1 MTTINKIILLTG
13 RFPKSQKRV
22 EIILKKQ
29 KMTKNKLS
37 PILLL
42 VTGLLWAGL
51 AQAQESAN
59 ASGGDATGSGGTV
72 AYSVGQVVY
81 TTNTNATGTV
91 SQGVQQAYEI
101 FTVGIKETELNIS
114 LSVFP
119 NPTAD
124 NLTLQISD
132 YNNEILRYQLID
144 MQGKIIDARQISA
157 QQTQIDMNSL
167 PSATYFINV
176 VNQEN
181 KIVKSFKII
190 KN

>member
-1 MTTINKIILLTG
+1 MKHKKI
-13 RFPKSQKRV
+13 
-22 EIILKKQ
+22 
-29 KMTKNKLS
+29 KLS
-37 PILLL
+37 VLLL
-42 VTGLLWAGL
+42 SIGISV
-51 AQAQESAN
+51 QAQQATTATGGA
-59 ASGGDATGSGGTV
+59 ASGSGGTV

-81 TTNTNATGTV
+81 TTNTDASGTV

-119 NPTAD
+119 NPTSD

-132 YNNEILRYQLID
+132 YNDEKLSYHLFD
-144 MQGKIIDARQISA
+144 MQGKLLNNGQVTA
-157 QQTQIDMNSL
+157 QQTHINTSSL
-167 PSATYFINV
+167 PSATYFIHI

-181 KIVKSFKII
+181 KKVQSFKII